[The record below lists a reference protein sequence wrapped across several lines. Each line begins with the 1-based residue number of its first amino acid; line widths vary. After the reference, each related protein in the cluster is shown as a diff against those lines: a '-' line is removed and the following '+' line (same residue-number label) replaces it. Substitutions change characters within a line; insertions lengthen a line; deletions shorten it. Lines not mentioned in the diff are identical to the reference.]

1 MLSGRRATVRR
12 GMPHW
17 IALLAIVVAAWM
29 ILAVVGGW
37 LIGRGLRV
45 IERRTDDGHEN
56 AASEKKH
63 GDLRR
68 AA

>member
-1 MLSGRRATVRR
+1 
-12 GMPHW
+12 MPHW

-37 LIGRGLRV
+37 LIGRGLGI
-45 IERRTDDGHEN
+45 IER
-56 AASEKKH
+56 H
-63 GDLRR
+63 GDADEDGEPGQETPPDLRQ

>member
-1 MLSGRRATVRR
+1 
-12 GMPHW
+12 MPHW
-17 IALLAIVVAAWM
+17 VALLAIVVSAWM

-45 IERRTDDGHEN
+45 IKRDAYVEAGDPGDG
-56 AASEKKH
+56 SPL
-63 GDLRR
+63 DLRR

>member
-1 MLSGRRATVRR
+1 
-12 GMPHW
+12 MPHW
-17 IALLAIVVAAWM
+17 VALLAIVVSAWM

-45 IERRTDDGHEN
+45 IKRDADVDDAGDPGDG
-56 AASEKKH
+56 SPL
-63 GDLRR
+63 DLRR